1 MAIISFNKSLS
12 QNNDNRNR
20 SIRCQSDLKGLLP
33 GHSMKFQLPRYF
45 DGDGGDE
52 IFGGDGGGN
61 DVVGDGE
68 GDNNDNDFDIFP

>member
-1 MAIISFNKSLS
+1 MITI
-12 QNNDNRNR
+12 QNNDNHNNYNYNQ

-52 IFGGDGGGN
+52 VFGGDGGGN
-61 DVVGDGE
+61 DVGGDGE
-68 GDNNDNDFDIFP
+68 GDNNDDFDIFL

>member
-1 MAIISFNKSLS
+1 
-12 QNNDNRNR
+12 
-20 SIRCQSDLKGLLP
+20 
-33 GHSMKFQLPRYF
+33 MKFQLPGYF

-52 IFGGDGGGN
+52 IFGGDGGDN

>member
-1 MAIISFNKSLS
+1 MSIISFNKSLI
-12 QNNDNRNR
+12 QKNDNRNR

-45 DGDGGDE
+45 DDE
-52 IFGGDGGGN
+52 VFGGDGGGN
-61 DVVGDGE
+61 DVDGDGE